1 MMQPVLEEVASRME
15 GVARVAKVD
24 TEKSPKLAAR
34 YQIEALPTLVVFHKG
49 EVVERLM
56 GYRSADELE
65 YEMKGILKRLDS
77 AAA

>member
-1 MMQPVLEEVASRME
+1 MMQPVLEEVASLME